1 MNQPTVEKRIAA
13 ALADNDIVST
23 KLAALIT
30 EAETAI
36 VQAET
41 TAKTEHEKALDPALS
56 PDLSKARAAKED
68 AEFAAARLRTLLP
81 RLQLRLREV
90 EVFEYAAQWDAR
102 YNRVEVQR
110 DAEAKRFAECRDLM
124 TQLGDRFASAKAV
137 DEEIH
142 RVNAEAPTGEHRR
155 LRGVELTARNR
166 ECFSRDNPPIT
177 DLAQLPEWENSGRM
191 AWPPPQV
198 PLAVRYAMSIVPQYD
213 PRYSAD
219 WAAALEADNVRR
231 QQNEA
236 RWREEEAARQAASR
250 QAYEASLRR

>member
-13 ALADNDIVST
+13 ALADNDIVSIE
-23 KLAALIT
+23 LAALIT
-30 EAETAI
+30 ETETAI

-41 TAKTEHEKALDPALS
+41 TAKTEHARALDPALS

-68 AEFAAARLRTLLP
+68 AEFAAAQLHTLLP
-81 RLQLRLREV
+81 RLQRRLQEV
-90 EVFEYAAQWDAR
+90 EAAEYAKQWDAN
-102 YNRVEVQR
+102 YKKVEAQR
-110 DAEAKRFAECRDLM
+110 DAAAKKFAKYPELVAELVDIFRDAEEADRDVSRIN
-124 TQLGDRFASAKAV
+124 GSA
-137 DEEIH
+137 
-142 RVNAEAPTGEHRR
+142 PPGEHRR
-155 LRGVELTARNR
+155 LRGVELTARSL
-166 ECFSRDNPPIT
+166 ECFSRDNPQIT
-177 DLAQLPEWENSGRM
+177 DSAQFPEWENSGRM

-198 PLAVRYAMSIVPQYD
+198 PLAVQFAMSMVPQYN